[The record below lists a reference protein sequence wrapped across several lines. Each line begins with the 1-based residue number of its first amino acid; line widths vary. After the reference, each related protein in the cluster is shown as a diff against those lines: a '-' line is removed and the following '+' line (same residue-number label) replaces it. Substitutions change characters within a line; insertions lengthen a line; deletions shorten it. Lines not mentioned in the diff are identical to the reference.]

1 MTKTHGQWQCHR
13 VNRWVYHWAYHR
25 IYHWVYH
32 QYFGY
37 RRTPVKL

>member
-13 VNRWVYHWAYHR
+13 VYRWVYHRVYHWV
-25 IYHWVYH
+25 YHWVYH